1 VMERREAIH
10 AETRRNLEMQVK
22 AASSTVPNQFY
33 SNARL
38 KKDTKGRHR
47 QLTMAANQV
56 INLAVNNGN
65 DETFRHVQARLGQAT
80 YEVRNI
86 IKQITGVAPITL
98 DEALPL
104 KPADGQ
110 AGDKS
115 DDSSAD
121 DIPVSSLLVPNPPVG
136 QAKNKKAIVA
146 DNSTNNS
153 RLCQGGR
160 GKATSGAKKSRRKT
174 KLVAGTSKSLSIYQA
189 NKNRQPTNTKPMP
202 KSKAVSVLQS
212 HARDNVVQLRR
223 KRRALLVKIRFRRSC

>member
-1 VMERREAIH
+1 MSKLGFR
-10 AETRRNLEMQVK
+10 
-22 AASSTVPNQFY
+22 ASSTAAG
-33 SNARL
+33 ARRAPEAARVDARPSPGPPSIRDGEEASSIAL
-38 KKDTKGRHR
+38 ISMKVIRR
-47 QLTMAANQV
+47 SASPPMARD
-56 INLAVNNGN
+56 L
-65 DETFRHVQARLGQAT
+65 
-80 YEVRNI
+80 
-86 IKQITGVAPITL
+86 
-98 DEALPL
+98 
-104 KPADGQ
+104 DGQ

-202 KSKAVSVLQS
+202 KSKAVSVPPI

-223 KRRALLVKIRFRRSC
+223 KRRALLAKIRFRRSC